1 MPDVIFTGP
10 AGRIEGK
17 YTAGPSPTS
26 PVAVVLHPHPKH
38 GGTMNNRVVYSL
50 FQTFVKKGFSTF
62 RFNFRGVGRSEGS
75 YDNGEGE
82 LADAAAAMDWLQST
96 HPQVNSYW
104 VAGFSFGAWI
114 AMQLLMRRP
123 ELDGFISVSPP
134 TNMYDFNF
142 LAPCPVSGQIIHG
155 GMDTVV
161 PQQYTDTLVQKLRN
175 QKGIAIDYQVIEGAD
190 HFYSERLDKV
200 VEQAENYLDLRLSNV
215 LGRRIAS

>member
-1 MPDVIFTGP
+1 MPEVIFTGP
-10 AGRIEGK
+10 AGRIEGR
-17 YTAGPSPTS
+17 YTAGPLPSS
-26 PVAVVLHPHPKH
+26 PVALILHPHPKH
-38 GGTMNNRVVYSL
+38 GGTMNNKVVYSL
-50 FQTFVKKGFSTF
+50 FQTFAKKGFSTL

-96 HPQVNSYW
+96 HPQVNSFW

-123 ELDGFISVSPP
+123 ELEGFIAISPP

-155 GMDTVV
+155 EQDAVV
-161 PQQYTDTLVQKLRN
+161 PYQYSDALVQKLRN
-175 QKGIAIDYQVIEGAD
+175 QKGIAIDYHVLKSAD
-190 HFYSERLDKV
+190 HFYSDSMDEMLGLV
-200 VEQAENYLDLRLSNV
+200 NNYVELRITNV
-215 LGRRIAS
+215 LKKRTA

>member
-1 MPDVIFTGP
+1 MPEVIFTGP
-10 AGRIEGK
+10 AGRVGGR
-17 YTAGPSPTS
+17 YTAGPLASS
-26 PVAVVLHPHPKH
+26 PVALILHPHPKH

-50 FQTFVKKGFSTF
+50 CQTFAKKGFSTL
-62 RFNFRGVGRSEGS
+62 RFNFRGVGRSEGA

-96 HPQVNSYW
+96 HPQVNSFW

-123 ELDGFISVSPP
+123 ELDGFIALSPP

-155 GMDTVV
+155 EEDAVV
-161 PQQYTDTLVQKLRN
+161 PYQYTDALVQKLRS
-175 QKGIAIDYQVIEGAD
+175 QKGIAIDYQVLENTD
-190 HFYSERLDKV
+190 HFYSESLEEMIGHV
-200 VEQAENYLDLRLSNV
+200 YNYIELRITNV
-215 LGRRIAS
+215 LKKRTA